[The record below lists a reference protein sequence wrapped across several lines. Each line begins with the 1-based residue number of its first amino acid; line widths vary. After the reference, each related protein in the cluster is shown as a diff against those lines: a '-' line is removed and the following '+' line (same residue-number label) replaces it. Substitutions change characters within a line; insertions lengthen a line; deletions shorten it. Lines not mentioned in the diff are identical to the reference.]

1 MSVFVYL
8 TVLTALAN
16 CIALMSSAMRPY
28 RVEIFIGLVLVAI
41 QGLIFPGRE
50 KMHGRV
56 VTVLAL
62 LLGGLPLLH
71 EPIKAHRLRMKERAY
86 ALEIAPLQSQ
96 WQSATRDFTASM
108 AAWHARKGNYPIFEN
123 GRAVDPA
130 AAPGASTVPGGF
142 PTAPAPPSEASSGT
156 FSLPPDPFRTGSAPA
171 DFWTDSRATW
181 IVISLGPDKQPN
193 LVVPPLLRPMD
204 QTDPAARWIA
214 MNPGDPGTRL
224 YNPADGSLGL
234 GDLVVVNGSSEATE
248 AFFERMGQ
256 AWSDA
261 SLAITNMPA
270 SGGSEAER
278 AALAAKT
285 LLNAGNALAALAAA
299 NRSIAKIPPLIKD
312 QRVEDYLGRRIL
324 GEALYALGDPRMA
337 ASALAAYLELNPNDA
352 EAHYWMGAALYY
364 SGDTAQARREFAA
377 ASQIEPH
384 GPLAR
389 SAWDALNALGKS
401 AMPQI
406 PSPGFKRKP

>member
-8 TVLTALAN
+8 SVLTALAN

-28 RVEIFIGLVLVAI
+28 RVEIFIVLALVAI

-62 LLGGLPLLH
+62 MLGGLPLLH
-71 EPIKAHRLRMKERAY
+71 EPIKEHRLRMKERAY
-86 ALEIAPLQSQ
+86 AREIAPLLSQ

-108 AAWHARKGNYPIFEN
+108 AAWQARHGLYPIFE
-123 GRAVDPA
+123 GGQAVAAASAPPAPTLPSGFPA
-130 AAPGASTVPGGF
+130 ALAPNPEV
-142 PTAPAPPSEASSGT
+142 SSGT
-156 FSLPPDPFRTGSAPA
+156 FSLPPDPFRAGSAPA
-171 DFWTDSRATW
+171 DFWTDARTTW
-181 IVISLGPDKQPN
+181 ILISLGPDKQPN
-193 LVVPPLLRPMD
+193 LVVPPPLRPTD
-204 QTDPAARWIA
+204 QVDPAARWMA
-214 MNPGDPGTRL
+214 VNPGNPRTRL
-224 YNPADGSLGL
+224 YDPDTGSLGR
-234 GDLVVVNGSSEATE
+234 GDVVVVNGTPEATE

-256 AWSDA
+256 AWDEA
-261 SLAITNMPA
+261 AGAIANAPA

-278 AALAAKT
+278 TARAAKA
-285 LLNAGNALAALAAA
+285 LLDAGNALAAVAAA
-299 NRSIAKIPPLIKD
+299 NHSIAKIPPLIKD

-337 ASALAAYLELNPNDA
+337 ASALAAYIELNPNDA

-377 ASQIEPH
+377 ASQIEPQN
-384 GPLAR
+384 PLAR
-389 SAWDALNALGKS
+389 AAWDALTALTRS

-406 PSPGFKRKP
+406 PSPGTKRKP